1 MIRLFV
7 KKRERQ
13 SFQFQFY
20 MHQFVES
27 AVKAG
32 IRWKSD
38 RVATNKLIRLFI
50 KVLMLFRISKL
61 VKKDNAIIIT
71 SSGGDLKYNA
81 FPYYNYEIIPMLW
94 DVWPCAWHVLFRDL
108 KGLDCKIVFVTV
120 RSMAEKISK
129 ELGIKAFWIPEGIDI
144 SDYSKGENL
153 ASREIDVYEL
163 GRQMRNYHQIL
174 ENTLGKGQLVCNKYD
189 SNGALLQL
197 AYPTAQDLLEHL
209 NKTKIIISFPQAD
222 THPERAGGLET
233 LTQRYWE
240 AMLSGCLILGRA
252 PQELIDFIGYNPVID
267 IDWSAPENQILSIL
281 SNIAQYQK
289 WVDKNYETAR
299 NLASWDLRIQQIK
312 TILSQNGYSM

>member
-1 MIRLFV
+1 
-7 KKRERQ
+7 
-13 SFQFQFY
+13 
-20 MHQFVES
+20 
-27 AVKAG
+27 
-32 IRWKSD
+32 
-38 RVATNKLIRLFI
+38 
-50 KVLMLFRISKL
+50 
-61 VKKDNAIIIT
+61 
-71 SSGGDLKYNA
+71 
-81 FPYYNYEIIPMLW
+81 
-94 DVWPCAWHVLFRDL
+94 
-108 KGLDCKIVFVTV
+108 
-120 RSMAEKISK
+120 MAEKISK
-129 ELGIKAFWIPEGIDI
+129 ELGIKAFWIPVGIDI